1 MIYSSLQGPLA
12 KGWYVLAGFL
22 IIFSSDTFSFCQ
34 AVRSVEIRGTVL
46 DQMAK
51 PVATPKVVFISGLR
65 NTACL
70 SGPDGSFV
78 CQVSPDKNF
87 TLEITASVF
96 ALYECSSY
104 TVRDWPRDAEFRLA

>member
-1 MIYSSLQGPLA
+1 IIYSSLQCPLA

-34 AVRSVEIRGTVL
+34 TARSVEIRGKVL
-46 DQMAK
+46 DQLAK
-51 PVATPKVVFISGLR
+51 PVATPKVVFISGRR

-78 CQVSPDKNF
+78 CQVSPDENF
-87 TLEITASVF
+87 TLEITASGF
-96 ALYECSSY
+96 ALYESASY
-104 TVRDWPRDAEFRLA
+104 TVSDWPRD